1 MTFLNTEKARYIAAK
16 PGCTWLSPD
25 AKVPGQYRARAYDFC
40 IPVAHADENLFAGT
54 RDRLLDY
61 FDEFAIKWH
70 DGGPRRPSNH
80 LCSSMVCGVNFLSV
94 MMDEPWIATRFLRA
108 IFGDEVAEAVPV
120 DGSFVEF
127 EWVGNPEIDYI
138 GEGLGR
144 TRGANATSADAAMAY
159 RRPDG
164 GKTLVL
170 IEWKYTES
178 YSPDFK
184 GDGSRGE
191 TRRTRYEHLVTDL
204 GGPIDTSRVTYD
216 ELLYEPFYQFLRQ
229 QLLAW
234 RMAEER
240 QECGADRVRVLHLSP
255 RANTDFKR
263 VTSPPLAE
271 RYPDAKATEL
281 WRSLLQDPSRFTP
294 AAVEDAF
301 APLLNGPGHGE
312 LHAAWQAY
320 MGERYPW
327 ALERDA

>member
-1 MTFLNTEKARYIAAK
+1 MTFLETEKARYIAAK
-16 PGCTWLSPD
+16 PGCTWLSPA
-25 AKVPGQYRARAYDFC
+25 AKEPGQYRARVYDFC
-40 IPVAHADENLFAGT
+40 IPVAQAGENLFAGS
-54 RDRLLDY
+54 RGRLLDY

-70 DGGPRRPSNH
+70 DGGHRRPSNH

-94 MMDEPWIATRFLRA
+94 MMDEPRIATRFMRG

-127 EWVGNPEIDYI
+127 EWVGNPAIDYI
-138 GEGLGR
+138 GEGLDR

-170 IEWKYTES
+170 VEWKYTES
-178 YSPDFK
+178 YSTEYK

-191 TRRTRYEHLVTDL
+191 TRRARYEHLVTDPR
-204 GGPIDTSRVTYD
+204 GPIDTSRAIYD
-216 ELLYEPFYQFLRQ
+216 ELLYEPFYQFMRQ

-234 RMAEER
+234 RMTEER

-255 RANTDFKR
+255 RANTDFGR

-271 RYPDAKATEL
+271 RYPDVRATGL
-281 WRSLLQDPSRFTP
+281 WRSLLRDTSLFTP
-294 AAVEDAF
+294 VAVEDAF
-301 APLLNGPGHGE
+301 APLLGEPSGGE

-320 MGERYPW
+320 ARERYPW
-327 ALERDA
+327 VLRRHT